1 MKRKFTAYRITKAFI
16 LVLIV
21 MVLPVTVWAQETTL
35 TTNIPS
41 VHTLHIEL
49 TGNGRIVVDGVSY
62 EQTAD
67 KQIKRHSAPEI
78 SVIPDNG
85 WKIKSVTLDG
95 QDITGKIQRDTFTF
109 PEIYGDV
116 ELIVVFEAQS
126 GTPQTGDKSNI
137 EMLFLLMLLSVIG
150 MILCVGTYRKT
161 RTNVK

>member
-1 MKRKFTAYRITKAFI
+1 
-16 LVLIV
+16 

-49 TGNGRIVVDGVSY
+49 TGNGKIVVDGVLY
-62 EQTAD
+62 EKTAD
-67 KQIKRHSAPEI
+67 IQIHRHSIPVI
-78 SVIPDNG
+78 SIEAENG
-85 WKIKSVTLDG
+85 WKIKSASFNNQV
-95 QDITGKIQRDTFTF
+95 ITEQIKSGRFAF
-109 PEIYGDV
+109 PEMRYDA
-116 ELIVVFEAQS
+116 ELIVVFEAQG

-137 EMLFLLMLLSVIG
+137 EILFLLMLLSVIG

>member
-1 MKRKFTAYRITKAFI
+1 MKRKSTACKIVQAFI

-21 MVLPVTVWAQETTL
+21 MVLPAKAWAQETSL

-49 TGNGRIVVDGVSY
+49 IGNGSIVVDGVPY
-62 EQTAD
+62 EKTAD
-67 KQIKRHSAPEI
+67 IQIKRHSTPDI
-78 SVIPDNG
+78 SVTPDSG

-109 PEIYGDV
+109 PEICGDV